1 MPTAG
6 VTNVISV
13 PVEEAGSISLGSLG
27 SVITVNVTASNINEV
42 IAAGFTRIVL
52 ERSTDAGVT
61 WAEVGQPEERP
72 VLEDG
77 LTTYK
82 AIDRHGNTAY
92 QYRTRYLNSALPA
105 SDESRCSSP
114 SKAVTGA
121 GIATA
126 NVLKVSELQDR
137 YLFGLK
143 LTNDK
148 GEPLPDA
155 VYQHY
160 ILAAVRNIER
170 ELGIPLISQS
180 FCEMHDY
187 HPEDRGTYS
196 LLQLDNYPV
205 QSVSQFR
212 VEYPTGQNIVVFPA
226 EWMRLDKSVGHLQIV
241 PTAGTLSSYLIA
253 TGGAALHHSFGGYI
267 PQLFRVEY
275 VAGFADCQIPRDIID
290 LIGKQ
295 ASMGMFNI
303 FGDLIAGAGIATVSL
318 SMDGLSQNIGT
329 TSSATNAGYG
339 ARIGQYAK
347 DIKAALPLLRAH
359 YRRVGGLVIA

>member
-1 MPTAG
+1 MPIDG
-6 VTNVISV
+6 VTNVVSV
-13 PVEEAGSISLGSLG
+13 PAAEAGSISIGSLG
-27 SVITVNVTASNINEV
+27 SVITVNVTATNIDEV
-42 IAAGFTRIVL
+42 LAARFNRVVL

-72 VLEDG
+72 VLEPG

-82 AIDRHGNTAY
+82 VIDRHGSTSY
-92 QYRTRYLNSALPA
+92 EYRTRYLNTTLPTTDA
-105 SDESRCSSP
+105 SRCSSP

-121 GIATA
+121 GIAAA

-155 VYQHY
+155 TYQHY

-170 ELGIPLISQS
+170 EIGIPLISQS

-187 HPEDRGTYS
+187 HPEDRGNYS

-205 QSVSQFR
+205 QSVDLFR
-212 VEYPTGQNIVVFPA
+212 VEYPTGQNVVVFPP
-226 EWMRLDKSVGHLQIV
+226 EWLRLDKSAGHLQIV

-347 DIKAALPLLRAH
+347 DIKAALPLLRAY
-359 YRRVGGLVIA
+359 YRRTTSMVIA